1 MILNQTL
8 HFEVVHMDEKG
19 IPKEEVWNTV
29 LDLKRKDISFG
40 SGRIFGSMC
49 TSPESIAVEVNRLFQ
64 ESNLGNPGLYPG
76 TMEIENRVLSML
88 GSLLS
93 LDRPFGHVLS
103 GGTEANITAMY
114 RAKKKTGR
122 KKVVFPRSAHFSV
135 LKAINILDLDP
146 VPIDLDDSFR
156 MSLQDLEDKLTDDV
170 ALALCVAGST
180 ELGAVDDVERI
191 SEICSGLP
199 LHVDAAFGG
208 FVLPFLK
215 DLDMLP
221 DHVSRWDFGV
231 NGVSS
236 LSIDPH
242 KMGGSTIP
250 AGCLIFREE
259 YPLKY
264 LSVDSPYLTS
274 SKAYT
279 LAGTRDSG
287 AVAAAYAVMRYLG
300 RDGYRKVVSN
310 CMEETRYLLERLREV
325 GLEPVLDPVMNIIA
339 VHHNDP
345 RKVQTRMEEQGF
357 FISRVEVPPALRFV
371 VMPHVT
377 RAAID
382 EMLPVLE
389 NVLTSI

>member
-1 MILNQTL
+1 MN
-8 HFEVVHMDEKG
+8 EKG
-19 IPKEEVWNTV
+19 ISKIDVWNTV

-49 TSPESIAVEVNRLFQ
+49 TSPESIAVEVNGLFQ

-76 TMEIENRVLSML
+76 TMEIESRVISML

-103 GGTEANITAMY
+103 GGTEANITALY
-114 RAKKKTGR
+114 RAKKKTGK
-122 KKVVFPRSAHFSV
+122 KKVIFSRSAHFSV
-135 LKAINILDLDP
+135 LKAVNILDMDP
-146 VPIDLDDSFR
+146 ISIDLDSRFR
-156 MSLQDLEDKLTDDV
+156 MSLDDLEDKLTDDV
-170 ALALCVAGST
+170 ASVLCVAGST
-180 ELGAVDDVERI
+180 ELGAVDEIERI
-191 SEICSGLP
+191 SEICSGIP

-208 FVLPFLK
+208 YVLPFLR
-215 DLDMLP
+215 DLEMLP
-221 DHVSRWDFGV
+221 DHVSMWDFGV
-231 NGVSS
+231 SGVTS

-279 LAGTRDSG
+279 MAGTRDSG
-287 AVAAAYAVMRYLG
+287 AVAAAYATMRYLG
-300 RDGYRKVVSN
+300 REGYRKIVLN
-310 CMEETRYLLERLREV
+310 CMEETRYLLKRLREI
-325 GLEPVLDPVMNIIA
+325 GLEPVLDPIMNIIA
-339 VHHNDP
+339 VRHNDP
-345 RKVQTRMEEQGF
+345 RKVQTLMEEQGY
-357 FISRVEVPPALRFV
+357 FISRVEVPSALRFV

-389 NVLTSI
+389 KVLFSI